1 MLSSLS
7 SFSSFCSEFDVLGLL
22 PPTFWADE
30 LSTGLGSSSFF
41 ITPLALFYSF
51 LSYAFFSLS
60 RFLSS
65 CCYLFLSFMFL
76 KFSISILCASSTS
89 FFSFSRCSLFYRF
102 SFFFWI
108 RSSFFCSSSMP
119 SMMLM
124 AIAVCFCF
132 SESGIA
138 FNILGGM

>member
-7 SFSSFCSEFDVLGLL
+7 SFSSFWSEFDVLGLL
-22 PPTFWADE
+22 LPTFLADE
-30 LSTGLGSSSFF
+30 LSAGLGSSSFF
-41 ITPLALFYSF
+41 ITPLALFN
-51 LSYAFFSLS
+51 SLS

-102 SFFFWI
+102 SFFFCI